1 MRTLFIHQLAGIAI
15 SGLLALTLTTP
26 TFADDQP
33 LPVQGNQP
41 IRETL
46 QKKTG
51 ARATVQLISGQELS
65 GKIAEVGE
73 NAVHISELTGKE
85 FYDAVIRLDHISA
98 VVLRMRDK

>member
-1 MRTLFIHQLAGIAI
+1 MRTTVTRRLTRLAL
-15 SGLLALTLTTP
+15 SSLLALALTAP
-26 TFADDQP
+26 TFAEDQP

-51 ARATVQLISGQELS
+51 ARATVQLIGGQELS

-73 NAVHISELTGKE
+73 NTVHLSELTGKE